1 MSNPCQHCIAS
12 WHAPQA
18 YCKSVTVIY
27 FFMVTTL
34 KQMYEIRYAYRNG
47 VDNASWNGQ
56 YIKYFS

>member
-34 KQMYEIRYAYRNG
+34 KQLYEIRYAYRNG

-56 YIKYFS
+56 